1 MIRKLF
7 IIALAAMALT
17 SCSTI
22 SNTAYTQ
29 GVDTKISNMTVAD
42 LKVDSIKASRTVNWN
57 WSLFGSGSISDK
69 KKNAEG
75 ELLIEKDADV
85 LVEPQYVVTK
95 RGIFRGGSLTVTGY
109 PATYYNFRPMTQAD
123 AEMIATANGN
133 YTPGV
138 PVVVESTAAF
148 SPVHKNRGNSG
159 ASLFASNE
167 EPSCGMFIDVVGGP
181 MVDTNDY
188 YQVGMNLGL
197 MFGQYWSSWGY
208 YVKGSVITAS
218 YNGGDDESK
227 TTGTFTFGAIKT
239 LSKHNNLFVGIGVG
253 GYLTESE
260 DYDYDYGYYRP
271 EAHFAIPVELG
282 WQWHS
287 GHINALVG
295 VTGVMPAGSG
305 NKNYLINP
313 FVGVGYSF

>member
-42 LKVDSIKASRTVNWN
+42 LKVDSVRASRTVNWN

-148 SPVHKNRGNSG
+148 SPVHKKGRNSG
-159 ASLFASNE
+159 ASLFASHE
-167 EPSCGMFIDVVGGP
+167 EPSYGMFIDVVGGP
-181 MVDTNDY
+181 TIDTNAYFD
-188 YQVGMNLGL
+188 VGMNLGL

-208 YVKGSVITAS
+208 YMKGSVITAN
-218 YNGGDDESK
+218 YNAGDDESK

-239 LSKHNNLFVGIGVG
+239 LSKHNNMFLGIGVG
-253 GYLTESE
+253 GYLTKSE
-260 DYDYDYGYYRP
+260 DYNYGYGYRP

-305 NKNYLINP
+305 YKNYLINP